1 MGEVE
6 TDRLPLRRWHK
17 DDLERLV
24 ALHGDPRVSR
34 SLSVDGRPWLRERT
48 VGVFEHFLCQ
58 WREHGFGPWAVIDRR
73 TGRWLGGRRAAG
85 GALQPPGFCR
95 GAAS

>member
-24 ALHGDPRVSR
+24 TLHGGPRVSR
-34 SLSVDGRPWLRERT
+34 FLSVDGRPWPRERT
-48 VGVFEHFLCQ
+48 VGCSSTSCASGGSTASV
-58 WREHGFGPWAVIDRR
+58 R
-73 TGRWLGGRRAAG
+73 GR
-85 GALQPPGFCR
+85 
-95 GAAS
+95 

>member
-24 ALHGDPRVSR
+24 ALHGGPRVSR
-34 SLSVDGRPWLRERT
+34 FLSVDG
-48 VGVFEHFLCQ
+48 
-58 WREHGFGPWAVIDRR
+58 
-73 TGRWLGGRRAAG
+73 
-85 GALQPPGFCR
+85 PP
-95 GAAS
+95 AP